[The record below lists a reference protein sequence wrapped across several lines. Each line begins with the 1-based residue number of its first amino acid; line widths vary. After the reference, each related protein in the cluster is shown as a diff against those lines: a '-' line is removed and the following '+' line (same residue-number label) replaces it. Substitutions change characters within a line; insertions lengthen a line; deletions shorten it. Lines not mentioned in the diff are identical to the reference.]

1 MGEKLRAGEAAEW
14 NSHGGIAKGK
24 AGRKLTSRT
33 TLKGHQVDRTAEQPE
48 APAAEVDEAA
58 QPDAR
63 PSDRAQS

>member
-33 TLKGHQVDRTAEQPE
+33 TLKGHQVDTSPDQPE
-48 APAAEVDEAA
+48 ASAAEVDEAA
-58 QPDAR
+58 QQEARKPDR
-63 PSDRAQS
+63 TGS

>member
-33 TLKGHQVDRTAEQPE
+33 TLKGHQVDRTADQPE
-48 APAAEVDEAA
+48 AAAPEVGKQA

-63 PSDRAQS
+63 PSDRTQA

>member
-24 AGRKLTSRT
+24 ARRKLTSRT

-48 APAAEVDEAA
+48 AAAPEAEEQA

-63 PSDRAQS
+63 PSERTQA